1 MASQCSFFVWI
12 EFKVSLLDSAK
23 SVKSPLDTLKITMG
37 YVPSRGLRLLLQSP
51 VCHFFFSKL
60 GNLPL
65 PAQFP
70 KSWVCFSRTY
80 EILWFKTPSPVTG
93 LTVVAV
99 RRQSSCES
107 SWRTL
112 HSEFC
117 CLDGEILG
125 HRLTDSHSLLGWE
138 RWLSDLKKSSF
149 SDEALTFSFSKTVL
163 CEDSVH
169 DIGVYPDRV
178 S

>member
-1 MASQCSFFVWI
+1 MCRPEGWGCYCRV
-12 EFKVSLLDSAK
+12 L
-23 SVKSPLDTLKITMG
+23 SVI
-37 YVPSRGLRLLLQSP
+37 
-51 VCHFFFSKL
+51 FFFQL

-125 HRLTDSHSLLGWE
+125 HRLTDSLTVGMRTLTLRLEKVQFLWRGPNFQLLKDSLVWGLCSWH
-138 RWLSDLKKSSF
+138 RSLSRPCELACGYGSHMVAYPEF
-149 SDEALTFSFSKTVL
+149 SLRKPVFL
-163 CEDSVH
+163 
-169 DIGVYPDRV
+169 
-178 S
+178 